1 MLTPRVHRALRLTL
15 QLEHLKQ
22 RRATL
27 DRKIQVLGAKLAQVQ
42 ANLRGGEPE
51 EYRRQVAEAGVN
63 SSAPDRL
70 PPSSSAGHRS
80 RMICNEEA

>member
-15 QLEHLKQ
+15 QLDQLQQ

-27 DRKIQVLGAKLAQVQ
+27 ERKIQVLNAKLTQVQ

-51 EYRRQVAEAGVN
+51 EYRRQVAESGLN
-63 SSAPDRL
+63 DSAPDRYRA
-70 PPSSSAGHRS
+70 SSKAGRW
-80 RMICNEEA
+80 